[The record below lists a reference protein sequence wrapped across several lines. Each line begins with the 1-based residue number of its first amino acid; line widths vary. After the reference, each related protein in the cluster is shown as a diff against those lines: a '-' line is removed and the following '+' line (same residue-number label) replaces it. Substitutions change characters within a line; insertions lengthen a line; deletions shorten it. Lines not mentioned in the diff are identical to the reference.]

1 MARLQ
6 VTGFVT
12 IANSSKLS
20 DDQKQAALKA
30 SEGKVKAVRVKLT
43 DAEGNEVV
51 LQSRLDLSK
60 KGSLSGRFAMKVD
73 SFELVEVDDPKLK
86 KDEEKETKSVD
97 DLAAELL
104 G

>member
-12 IANSSKLS
+12 IANSSKLT
-20 DDQKQAALKA
+20 DEQKQAVLEA
-30 SEGKVKAVRVKLT
+30 SEGKVRAVRAKLV
-43 DAEGNEVV
+43 DADGNETSVQAI
-51 LQSRLDLSK
+51 LGLSK
-60 KGSLSGRFAMKVD
+60 KGSLSGRFAMKID
-73 SFELVEVDDPKLK
+73 AFDLVEVDDPKAQK
-86 KDEEKETKSVD
+86 ADSDKEKAVD

>member
-12 IANSSKLS
+12 IANSSKLT
-20 DDQKQAALKA
+20 DEQKQAVLEAP
-30 SEGKVKAVRVKLT
+30 EGKVRAIRAKMT
-43 DAEGNEVV
+43 DADGNEVTVQAV
-51 LQSRLDLSK
+51 LGLSK
-60 KGSLSGRFAMKVD
+60 KGSLSGRFATKLD
-73 SFELVEVDDPKLK
+73 SFELVEVEDPKAQK
-86 KDEEKETKSVD
+86 AESDSEKAVD

>member
-6 VTGFVT
+6 VTGFTT

-20 DDQKQAALKA
+20 DEQKKA
-30 SEGKVKAVRVKLT
+30 VLEAPEGKVRAVRAKLV
-43 DAEGNEVV
+43 DASGNEVIIQAV
-51 LQSRLDLSK
+51 LGLSK
-60 KGSLSGRFAMKVD
+60 KGSLSGRFAIKVD
-73 SFELVEVDDPKLK
+73 EFEMVEIDDPKAEK
-86 KDEEKETKSVD
+86 TEEAAEKTVD

>member
-20 DDQKQAALKA
+20 DEQKQAALKA

>member
-6 VTGFVT
+6 ITGFVT

-20 DDQKQAALKA
+20 DEQKQAALKA

-86 KDEEKETKSVD
+86 KTEEKETKSVD